1 MLSGV
6 EEEDRFR
13 FNHCMRTMEL
23 GWVALAVLTLL
34 TGCANKSEVKLREEN
49 AYLRGQLE
57 AAERQRQQQLQQQPT
72 VFFTGLVR
80 QTRVP
85 WREDLTLS
93 QGLAQAQF
101 TGTSDPTILRIQRQ
115 GQVHTVDVRRLL
127 RGQEDPVLEVNDVV
141 EVSR

>member
-1 MLSGV
+1 
-6 EEEDRFR
+6 
-13 FNHCMRTMEL
+13 MRTINII
-23 GWVALAVLTLL
+23 WVPLAFLAFSS
-34 TGCANKSEVKLREEN
+34 GCASKSNTKLREEN

-57 AAERQRQQQLQQQPT
+57 AAEKQRQQQLQQQPT

-101 TGTSDPTILRIQRQ
+101 TGTSDPTILRIQRK
-115 GQVHTVDVRRLL
+115 GQIHTVDVRRLL
-127 RGQEDPVLEVNDVV
+127 RGLEDPVLEVNDVV

>member
-1 MLSGV
+1 MRTINVAWVLLALLVFLSG
-6 EEEDRFR
+6 
-13 FNHCMRTMEL
+13 
-23 GWVALAVLTLL
+23 
-34 TGCANKSEVKLREEN
+34 CASKSTTKLREEN
-49 AYLRGQLE
+49 AYLRGQLD
-57 AAERQRQQQLQQQPT
+57 AAEKQRQQQLQQQPT

-101 TGTSDPTILRIQRQ
+101 TGTSDPTILRIQRK
-115 GQVHTVDVRRLL
+115 GQVFTVDVRRLL

-141 EVSR
+141 EVTR

>member
-1 MLSGV
+1 
-6 EEEDRFR
+6 
-13 FNHCMRTMEL
+13 MRTINII
-23 GWVALAVLTLL
+23 WVLLAFLAFSS
-34 TGCANKSEVKLREEN
+34 GCASKSNTKLREEN

-57 AAERQRQQQLQQQPT
+57 AAEKQRQQQLQQQPT

-101 TGTSDPTILRIQRQ
+101 TGTSDPTILRIQRR
-115 GQVHTVDVRRLL
+115 GQVFTVDVRRLL
-127 RGQEDPVLEVNDVV
+127 RGQEDPELEVNDVV
-141 EVSR
+141 EVTR

>member
-1 MLSGV
+1 MRTINIAWVLLALLAFLSG
-6 EEEDRFR
+6 
-13 FNHCMRTMEL
+13 
-23 GWVALAVLTLL
+23 
-34 TGCANKSEVKLREEN
+34 CASKSSKKLREEN
-49 AYLRGQLE
+49 AYLRGQLD
-57 AAERQRQQQLQQQPT
+57 AAEKQRQQQLQQQPT

-101 TGTSDPTILRIQRQ
+101 TGTSDPTILRIQRK
-115 GQVHTVDVRRLL
+115 GQIFTVDVRRLL

-141 EVSR
+141 EVTR

>member
-1 MLSGV
+1 MGAASASLTLMRTINLGWAALALVAFLSG
-6 EEEDRFR
+6 
-13 FNHCMRTMEL
+13 
-23 GWVALAVLTLL
+23 
-34 TGCANKSEVKLREEN
+34 CASKADVKLREEN

-57 AAERQRQQQLQQQPT
+57 ATEKQRQQQLQQQPT

-85 WREDLTLS
+85 WREDLTLT
-93 QGLAQAQF
+93 QALAAAQF

-115 GQVHTVDVRRLL
+115 GQVYSVDVRRLL

>member
-1 MLSGV
+1 
-6 EEEDRFR
+6 
-13 FNHCMRTMEL
+13 MRTKNTL
-23 GWVALAVLTLL
+23 WALLALL
-34 TGCANKSEVKLREEN
+34 AFSSGCASKSTTKLREEN
-49 AYLRGQLE
+49 AYLRGQLD

-85 WREDLTLS
+85 WREGMTLS

-101 TGTSDPTILRIQRQ
+101 TGTSDPSTLRILRT
-115 GQVHTVDVRRLL
+115 GQIHTVDVRRLL

-141 EVSR
+141 EVTR